1 MNSMKKM
8 AGWVGIVSS
17 LFIFAA
23 CGSTAHIQ
31 KDDSY
36 NFSGIRSYAWVNGT
50 QKNKGTSEPRKNSND
65 LLDRKIQTQVDK
77 NLLANGWVMNTRNP
91 DVLLVY
97 DIDVQKEDRSVSNP
111 VYSQPMTRY
120 FYNPYARRYVP
131 VYYPSQFLGYDYGTE
146 TVREGTLTLSMID
159 ADSDKTIWQ
168 GWATTDVNGR
178 RMSDREIASNVK
190 AILKK
195 FDKQ

>member
-1 MNSMKKM
+1 MNSTKKI
-8 AGWVGIVSS
+8 AGWLGVVLGM
-17 LFIFAA
+17 FIFAA

-31 KDDSY
+31 KDDTY

-50 QKNKGTSEPRKNSND
+50 QKNKGVAETRKNNNN
-65 LLDRKIQTQVDK
+65 LLDSKVRTQVDK
-77 NLLANGWVMNTRNP
+77 SLQANGWTLSNRNP

-97 DIDVQKEDRSVSNP
+97 DVDVQREERNVSNP
-111 VYSQPMTRY
+111 VYTQPMTRY
-120 FYNPYARRYVP
+120 FYNPYARRFVP
-131 VYYPSQFLGYDYGTE
+131 VFYPSQFMGYDYGTE

-159 ADSDKTIWQ
+159 ANTDKTIWQ

-190 AILKK
+190 AIMKK
-195 FDKQ
+195 LDKQ

>member
-1 MNSMKKM
+1 MNSTKKL
-8 AGWVGIVSS
+8 AGWLGVVLGM
-17 LFIFAA
+17 FIFAA
-23 CGSTAHIQ
+23 CGSSAHIQ
-31 KDDSY
+31 KDDTY

-50 QKNKGTSEPRKNSND
+50 QQTKTTAETRKNTND
-65 LLDRKIQTQVDK
+65 LLDKKVHEQVDK
-77 NLLANGWVMNTRNP
+77 SLQANGWRENNRNP

-97 DIDVQKEDRSVSNP
+97 DVDVQRENRNVSNP

-120 FYNPYARRYVP
+120 FYNPYARRFVP
-131 VYYPSQFLGYDYGTE
+131 VFYPSQFLGYDNTTE

-168 GWATTDVNGR
+168 GWATTEVNGR

-190 AILKK
+190 AIMKK
-195 FDKQ
+195 LDK

>member
-1 MNSMKKM
+1 MNSTKKL
-8 AGWVGIVSS
+8 AGWLGVVLGM
-17 LFIFAA
+17 FIFAA
-23 CGSTAHIQ
+23 CGSSAHIQ
-31 KDDSY
+31 KDDTY

-50 QKNKGTSEPRKNSND
+50 QQTKSTAETRKNTND
-65 LLDRKIQTQVDK
+65 LLDKKVHEQVDK
-77 NLLANGWVMNTRNP
+77 SLQANGWRENNRNP

-97 DIDVQKEDRSVSNP
+97 DVDVQRENRNVSNP

-120 FYNPYARRYVP
+120 FYNPYARRFVP
-131 VYYPSQFLGYDYGTE
+131 VFYPSQFLGYDNTTE

-168 GWATTDVNGR
+168 GWATTEVNGR

-190 AILKK
+190 AIMKK
-195 FDKQ
+195 LDK